1 MSRFNIEFVEPQR
14 VSSNVNKN
22 SLTTRD
28 FLMKLISTDAV
39 KEKKKLDVNGL
50 SDFVI
55 SKEAD
60 SDQSRINAKL
70 AGQSNWNELQSSI
83 SGPHR
88 LKSIELGKVRHFGE
102 ISNVNY
108 CVGLS
113 PRIENQHVTFT
124 LIHLEVLCFSN

>member
-1 MSRFNIEFVEPQR
+1 
-14 VSSNVNKN
+14 
-22 SLTTRD
+22 
-28 FLMKLISTDAV
+28 MKLISTDAV

-88 LKSIELGKVRHFGE
+88 LNSNEPGKVRHFE
-102 ISNVNY
+102 NFSNVNY

-113 PRIENQHVTFT
+113 PKVEKQHVTFT
-124 LIHLEVLCFSN
+124 FIPLEAICYSD